1 MLQDIRAFVQRCKPP
16 ASATLRAVK
25 AAPADGEGTAAAEQ
39 GAVADGTDVLT
50 SVKGAQAR
58 LLVLL
63 DAFSSFHTK
72 VRRYFLME

>member
-1 MLQDIRAFVQRCKPP
+1 MQRCKPP

-25 AAPADGEGTAAAEQ
+25 AATAGAPTDGEGTATAEQ
-39 GAVADGTDVLT
+39 GAVADGTGVLT